1 MFCGS
6 VVDVDGAG
14 VDVDVEGTGAVR
26 LSDSLG
32 WCTSDRKEE
41 EVRVSQWQNR
51 KQGPR

>member
-6 VVDVDGAG
+6 VVDVDDAG
-14 VDVDVEGTGAVR
+14 VNVDVEGTGAVR
-26 LSDSLG
+26 LSDPFG